1 MFAKAFSVFAISAAA
16 MVAAQGGGDEM
27 TVPTPP
33 NVGQCR
39 PLKITWKGGQGPFY
53 PQITKPGD
61 ISSVIKDFGEVKS
74 NEVTWK
80 VSVPQGQKFTIHV
93 SDSQGNQQ
101 SSGEVGPVGGGSD
114 SCIKGGDKGSSGGGG
129 AAAGGGSQSKGGD
142 KDSKSSSQGGKSSSS
157 QGGKSSSSGGDKSSS
172 AASKSSGGAGGAGG
186 SSSQG
191 GKSSSSGPEQSSSGG
206 GAAAGGGSSSQSGDK
221 SQSSDKSE
229 GGDKKD
235 NKSPDDAATTFSG
248 VPAIVAGVVGVVVA
262 ALL

>member
-114 SCIKGGDKGSSGGGG
+114 SCMKGDDKGSSGGGGAAAGGGSQSKGGDKGDQSKGGDKGSSGGGG

-142 KDSKSSSQGGKSSSS
+142 KDSKSSSQGGKS
-157 QGGKSSSSGGDKSSS
+157 
-172 AASKSSGGAGGAGG
+172 

>member
-16 MVAAQGGGDEM
+16 MVAAQGGGDEI

-61 ISSVIKDFGEVKS
+61 ISSVMKDFGEVKS

-114 SCIKGGDKGSSGGGG
+114 SCLSLIH
-129 AAAGGGSQSKGGD
+129 
-142 KDSKSSSQGGKSSSS
+142 
-157 QGGKSSSSGGDKSSS
+157 
-172 AASKSSGGAGGAGG
+172 
-186 SSSQG
+186 
-191 GKSSSSGPEQSSSGG
+191 
-206 GAAAGGGSSSQSGDK
+206 
-221 SQSSDKSE
+221 
-229 GGDKKD
+229 
-235 NKSPDDAATTFSG
+235 
-248 VPAIVAGVVGVVVA
+248 I
-262 ALL
+262 

>member
-16 MVAAQGGGDEM
+16 MVAAQGGGDEI

-61 ISSVIKDFGEVKS
+61 ISSVMKDFGEVKS

-114 SCIKGGDKGSSGGGG
+114 SCMKGDDKGSSGGGG

-142 KDSKSSSQGGKSSSS
+142 KDSKSSSQGGKS
-157 QGGKSSSSGGDKSSS
+157 
-172 AASKSSGGAGGAGG
+172 

>member
-16 MVAAQGGGDEM
+16 MVAAQGGGDEI

-61 ISSVIKDFGEVKS
+61 ISSVMKDFGEVKS

-114 SCIKGGDKGSSGGGG
+114 SCMKGDDKGSSGGGGAAAGGGSQSKGGDKGDQSKGGDKGSSGGGG

-142 KDSKSSSQGGKSSSS
+142 KDSK
-157 QGGKSSSSGGDKSSS
+157 
-172 AASKSSGGAGGAGG
+172 

>member
-61 ISSVIKDFGEVKS
+61 ISSVVKDFGEVKS

-114 SCIKGGDKGSSGGGG
+114 SCMKGGDKGSSGGGG

-142 KDSKSSSQGGKSSSS
+142 KDSKSSS